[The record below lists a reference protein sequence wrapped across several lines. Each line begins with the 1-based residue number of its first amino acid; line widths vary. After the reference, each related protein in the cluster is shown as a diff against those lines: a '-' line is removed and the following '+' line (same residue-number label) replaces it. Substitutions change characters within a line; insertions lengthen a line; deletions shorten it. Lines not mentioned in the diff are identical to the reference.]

1 MENLIDSVQQ
11 FAQAL
16 ENRNK
21 NFKCLIT
28 PIITEALTGTAALP
42 SVPVTAVQPQYIT
55 PQNFVLGD
63 VNSGEKIYYY
73 GLLTIGNNV
82 NYASLLVGTTE
93 FLRITKNSQVVEY
106 FTDVKYY
113 DANDVLVASP
123 QGHFRG
129 YCLTLVNK

>member
-1 MENLIDSVQQ
+1 MENIIDSVQQ

-42 SVPVTAVQPQYIT
+42 SVPVTAAQPQYIT

-63 VNSGEKIYYY
+63 INSGEKIYYY
-73 GLLTIGNNV
+73 GLLTVGNNV
-82 NYASLLVGTTE
+82 SYANLLVGTTE

-113 DANDVLVASP
+113 DANNVLVASP